1 MQTAANEEKD
11 FNYYFKADII
21 KLFNA
26 FNQQNTFRFT
36 EFVAVWNEIKFYH
49 ILALASFLF
58 R

>member
-1 MQTAANEEKD
+1 MQINNEEKD

-36 EFVAVWNEIKFYH
+36 EFVTIWNELKFYH
-49 ILALASFLF
+49 ILA
-58 R
+58 